1 MDSLKNIKKAQKNKL
16 ISKSQQRFR
25 SEKHNV
31 FTENVNKIALS
42 TNDDKRIQTRDS
54 MKIYTYEINKKLTR
68 EK

>member
-31 FTENVNKIALS
+31 FTENVNKIVLS

>member
-25 SEKHNV
+25 REKHNV
-31 FTENVNKIALS
+31 FTENVNKIVLS

>member
-25 SEKHNV
+25 SEKHNI